1 MIIRIWEAQVAPHRA
16 EDFCARLASTVLPG
30 LGRWDGFLG
39 GELLRA
45 CSAEDHRVQ
54 MITRWR
60 DEEALRAY
68 AGPMWRIRPVWS
80 EGELHELEHPPTV
93 VHFHSLRRLDAAPGL
108 PVGQPATAG

>member
-1 MIIRIWEAQVAPHRA
+1 MIIRIWEAQVSPLRV
-16 EDFCARLASTVLPG
+16 EDFCARLASIVLPEFDQ
-30 LGRWDGFLG
+30 WDGFLG

-45 CSAEDHRVQ
+45 LADGDHRVQ

-68 AGPMWRIRPVWS
+68 AGPMWKIRPVWS

-93 VHFHSLRRLDAAPGL
+93 AHYHSLRRMDQLPGD
-108 PVGQPATAG
+108 

>member
-1 MIIRIWEAQVAPHRA
+1 MIIRIWEAQVAPQRA
-16 EDFCARLASTVLPG
+16 DAFCARLAASVLPG
-30 LGRWDGFLG
+30 LDAWDGFLG

-45 CSAEDHRVQ
+45 CSDGDHRVR

-93 VHFHSLRRLDAAPGL
+93 AHFHSLSRREREAAR
-108 PVGQPATAG
+108 PAAAG